1 MTIVSGATHPAGG
14 PRLYDRAAELAAVA
28 RLSARTA
35 SGRGGVLFVTG
46 NPGEGRTALL
56 RRAAYDFPGTAHR
69 VGAPHHRGPWSAARA
84 LFAELA
90 PTPAAGRRALRLARG
105 EGGLARAV
113 AALAAEREAV
123 LICVDD
129 LHLWDAH
136 SRAALAA
143 AWQETVARRPGRV
156 GWLVSAA
163 RHHRFPEVPG
173 AETVRL
179 GRLTVSGARALLG
192 DLCPGP
198 APAPPVGERLLDEAA
213 GHPGVLAAAV
223 RRLTAPQLAG
233 VLPLPRPAV
242 DDSVLAEVY
251 GGLLERLPAASRRRL
266 ATVAVVALAG
276 RAGAGADGSGTAAD
290 GGGGVGR
297 AARGGAARGSRAPAG
312 PLEGLVADGLLRR
325 RGGGAVGFDDPFL
338 GRAALASARQPR
350 RGGTRAPGGSGG
362 VAEAVPVD
370 GPAAGAALPAD
381 RPAAGAALARGE
393 GHRADR
399 LGPSAAVRALSPV
412 ARGRA
417 QLVRGLA
424 ALAGG
429 PVMDAHEALLQAA
442 ELLRGRAPV
451 EASDARFLAMEAAWA
466 GGDVGA
472 CLAALD
478 GGEDVRGLER
488 DFADGLR
495 AALTVRL
502 DDART
507 ALVRVVAGDGGAD
520 DPRLLLRAGAAA
532 LVLGDTAAAAR
543 IHARAL
549 VRARA
554 EHRTALLPHA
564 LEQLAYAE
572 LRAGRYGRAALAARE
587 GLRSA
592 ESTGQHNV
600 AAHQHAVLALVAS
613 VKGDGSAVAEHA
625 GRALAT
631 AGAHGLVQAATL
643 AEWALARAERGR
655 GLAAQAAAR
664 LVPLVR
670 PGPRGGHFA
679 LRMLVVPC
687 FVETAVAAGREAEAR
702 DAAEEY
708 AAWAALGVDGPAPA
722 QSARCRALLAEGDAS
737 AYWFREAVRR
747 HDSCGN
753 DFERARTLLAYGTW
767 LRRRRRPGDARG
779 PLRDALVTFE
789 RASAEGWAEHARSE
803 LRATGGA
810 SGGAKDPAALRELT
824 PQQQRIARLV
834 ARGATNQEVADHLSL
849 SPRTVDHHLRGV
861 FARLGIRSRVELP
874 AVVDG
879 WDADREVPA
888 PAAARPPGR

>member
-1 MTIVSGATHPAGG
+1 MSGATHTAAD
-14 PRLYDRAAELAAVA
+14 PRLYDRTAELAAVG

-35 SGRGGVLFVTG
+35 AGRGGVLFVTG
-46 NPGEGRTALL
+46 NPGEGRTSLL
-56 RRAAYDFPGTAHR
+56 SRAASDFPGTAYR
-69 VGAPHHRGPWSAARA
+69 VAAPHHRGPWSAARV
-84 LFAELA
+84 LFATLA
-90 PTPAAGRRALRLARG
+90 PTPAAARRALRLARG
-105 EGGLARAV
+105 EGGLARAMATLV
-113 AALAAEREAV
+113 TEAEPV

-143 AWQETVARRPGRV
+143 AWQETDGRGPGRPGRV

-179 GRLTVSGARALLG
+179 GRLTTAGARALLA
-192 DLCPGP
+192 DLCTVA
-198 APAPPVGERLLDEAA
+198 APAPPVAERLLDEAA
-213 GHPGVLAAAV
+213 GHPGVLAATV
-223 RRLTAPQLAG
+223 RRLTVAQLAG
-233 VLPLPRPAV
+233 TQPLPQPAV
-242 DDSVLAEVY
+242 DDTVLAEVY
-251 GGLLERLPAASRRRL
+251 GGLLERLPAASRRLL
-266 ATVAVVALAG
+266 ATVAVAVLAG
-276 RAGAGADGSGTAAD
+276 RTGADCARAETYGVRDGGSGVD
-290 GGGGVGR
+290 GR
-297 AARGGAARGSRAPAG
+297 APSARASAE

-325 RGGGAVGFDDPFL
+325 RRGGAVGFDDPFL
-338 GRAALASARQPR
+338 GRAALASARPSW
-350 RGGTRAPGGSGG
+350 RGETRAPG
-362 VAEAVPVD
+362 
-370 GPAAGAALPAD
+370 PAKGATPSADLPAD
-381 RPAAGAALARGE
+381 RPAAGAAALARGR

-417 QLVRGLA
+417 HLVRGLA

-429 PVMDAHEALLQAA
+429 PVMDAHEELLQAA

-466 GGDVGA
+466 GGDVEG

-478 GGEDVRGLER
+478 GGEDVRGTER
-488 DFADGLR
+488 DFAEGLS

-507 ALVRVVAGDGGAD
+507 ALTRVVTGDGATD
-520 DPRLLLRAGAAA
+520 DPRLLLRAGSAA
-532 LVLGDTAAAAR
+532 LVLGDTATAAR
-543 IHARAL
+543 VHARAL
-549 VRARA
+549 VKARA
-554 EHRTALLPHA
+554 EHRTALLPRA

-572 LRAGRYGRAALAARE
+572 LRAGRYSRAARTARE
-587 GLRSA
+587 GLRTA
-592 ESTGQHNV
+592 EATGQHNV

-613 VKGDGSAVAEHA
+613 VEGDGTAVTEHA

-631 AGAHGLVQAATL
+631 AGPHGLVQAATL
-643 AEWALARAERGR
+643 AEWALARAELGR

-687 FVETAVAAGREAEAR
+687 FVEAAVATGRDAEAR
-702 DAAEEY
+702 EAAEEY

-722 QSARCRALLAEGDAS
+722 QLARCRALLGEGEAP
-737 AYWFREAVRR
+737 AYWFGEAVRR

-789 RASAEGWAEHARSE
+789 RAAAGGWAEHTRSE

-810 SGGAKDPAALRELT
+810 SGGATDPAAPRELT
-824 PQQQRIARLV
+824 PQQQRIVRLV

-874 AVVDG
+874 GVVDG
-879 WDADREVPA
+879 WDADGE
-888 PAAARPPGR
+888 ARTVATERPECR

>member
-1 MTIVSGATHPAGG
+1 MSGATHTAG

-28 RLSARTA
+28 RLSAGVA
-35 SGRGGVLFVTG
+35 AGRGGVLFVTG
-46 NPGEGRTALL
+46 SPGEGRTALL
-56 RRAAYDFPGTAHR
+56 SRAAHDFPGTAHR
-69 VGAPHHRGPWSAARA
+69 VAAPHHRGPWSAARA
-84 LFAELA
+84 LFAALA
-90 PTPAAGRRALRLARG
+90 PTPAAGRRALRVARG

-113 AALAAEREAV
+113 AALVAGETAV
-123 LICVDD
+123 LICLDD

-143 AWQETVARRPGRV
+143 AWQESGGRPALT

-163 RHHRFPEVPG
+163 RHHRLPEVPG
-173 AETVRL
+173 AATVRL
-179 GRLTVSGARALLG
+179 GRLTAAGARALLD
-192 DLCPGP
+192 DLCPPG
-198 APAPPVGERLLDEAA
+198 AAAGPVGERLLDEAA
-213 GHPGVLAAAV
+213 GHPGVLTATV
-223 RRLTAPQLAG
+223 RRLTPPQLTGA
-233 VLPLPRPAV
+233 LPLPRPAV
-242 DDSVLAEVY
+242 DDSVLVEVY
-251 GGLLERLPAASRRRL
+251 GGLLARLPAASRRL
-266 ATVAVVALAG
+266 LGTVAVLALAG
-276 RAGAGADGSGTAAD
+276 RTGSGGAGSAASAVGGD
-290 GGGGVGR
+290 GGSAATG
-297 AARGGAARGSRAPAG
+297 ARGRNAPAE
-312 PLEGLVADGLLRR
+312 PLEGLVADGLLCR

-338 GRAALASARQPR
+338 GRAALASARTPWREGPR
-350 RGGTRAPGGSGG
+350 VPGPPGDPASAAPL
-362 VAEAVPVD
+362 
-370 GPAAGAALPAD
+370 GPAADGSDPAD
-381 RPAAGAALARGE
+381 RTAVGQAPPADRTAVGAALARGA

-399 LGPSAAVRALSPV
+399 LGPPAGVRGLSPL

-429 PVMDAHEALLQAA
+429 PVMHAHEALLQAA

-466 GGDVGA
+466 GGDVAA
-472 CLAALD
+472 CLTALD
-478 GGEDVRGLER
+478 GGEEVRGLER
-488 DFADGLR
+488 DFAEGLS

-502 DDART
+502 DVART
-507 ALVRVVAGDGGAD
+507 ALTRVVEGDGGAD
-520 DPRLLLRAGAAA
+520 DPRLLLRAGSAA
-532 LVLGDTAAAAR
+532 LVIGDTAAAAR

-572 LRAGRYGRAALAARE
+572 LRAGRYGGAARTARE
-587 GLRSA
+587 GLRTA
-592 ESTGQHNV
+592 ESTGQYNV

-613 VKGDGSAVAEHA
+613 VEGDGPAVAEHA

-631 AGAHGLVQAATL
+631 AGPHGLVQAATL
-643 AEWALARAERGR
+643 AEWALARDELGR

-687 FVETAVAAGREAEAR
+687 FVEAGVAAGRVVEAR
-702 DAAEEY
+702 EAAGEY
-708 AAWAALGVDGPAPA
+708 AAWAALGVDGPARA
-722 QSARCRALLAEGDAS
+722 QSARCRALLAEGEAP
-737 AYWFREAVRR
+737 AYWFREAVRH
-747 HDSCGN
+747 HDGSGN
-753 DFERARTLLAYGTW
+753 DFERARTLLAYGAW
-767 LRRRRRPGDARG
+767 LRRRRRPGEARG

-789 RASAEGWAEHARSE
+789 RAAAEGWAAHARSE

-810 SGGAKDPAALRELT
+810 SGGAAGPGAPRELT
-824 PQQQRIARLV
+824 PQQQRIVRLV
-834 ARGATNQEVADHLSL
+834 ARGATNQEVADHLCL

-874 AVVDG
+874 GVVDG
-879 WDADREVPA
+879 WDA
-888 PAAARPPGR
+888 AARPAAR